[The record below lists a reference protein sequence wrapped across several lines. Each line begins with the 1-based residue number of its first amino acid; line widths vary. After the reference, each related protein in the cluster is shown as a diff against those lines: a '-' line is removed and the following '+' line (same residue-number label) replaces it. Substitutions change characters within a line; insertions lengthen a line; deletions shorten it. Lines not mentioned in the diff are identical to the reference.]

1 MSRIYTSKSNP
12 GRARWELAVSP
23 AGDVYAF
30 PLTLSI
36 AERHV
41 LGGHSRYLVG
51 HLVEHDGQWTAT
63 AAYGLILGTTF
74 RRRSSALAANRPIE
88 DRQVDSGVLLSGH
101 PRDWET

>member
-1 MSRIYTSKSNP
+1 MSRIYTSKTNP

-30 PLTLSI
+30 PLTLAI
-36 AERHV
+36 ADRHV

-51 HLVEHDGQWTAT
+51 HLLEHDGQWTAT

-74 RRRSSALAANRPIE
+74 RRRSSALAAIADEAELQP
-88 DRQVDSGVLLSGH
+88 V
-101 PRDWET
+101 P